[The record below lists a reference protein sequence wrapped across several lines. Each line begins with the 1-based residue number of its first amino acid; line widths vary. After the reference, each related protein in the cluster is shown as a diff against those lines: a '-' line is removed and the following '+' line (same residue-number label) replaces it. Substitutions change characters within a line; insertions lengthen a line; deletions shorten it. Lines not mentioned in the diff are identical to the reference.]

1 MQRPKYGRRGTMA
14 LVTREMDQTV
24 EATESGAERL
34 PLLVLLGVLL
44 LSPLLYDLTQRVIG
58 RG

>member
-1 MQRPKYGRRGTMA
+1 MA